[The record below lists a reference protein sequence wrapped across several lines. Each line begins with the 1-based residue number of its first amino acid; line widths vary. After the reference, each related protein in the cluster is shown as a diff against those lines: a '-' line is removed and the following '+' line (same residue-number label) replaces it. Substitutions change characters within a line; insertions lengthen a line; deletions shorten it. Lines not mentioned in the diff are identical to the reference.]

1 MLTDNEDN
9 IINFLLNSNSFV
21 TAKEIANQFLMS
33 TKTVYRTIK
42 HLNSLTPSGELINSK
57 KGRGFKINYDN
68 YLKEM
73 NYQQDSNTFTAK
85 DRQQATLT
93 KLLMIAP
100 RSLKLS
106 SLFSQYYL
114 SETNINEDLKSIR
127 SQLASYSL
135 NLVRKNHQLKIT
147 GSETNIRHALQD
159 ILIKQNVSNTSLSK
173 KGGLNFYSLQFCIKQ
188 LNFINEKLDS
198 EITYPYNVNIIS
210 HIYILITRYQTHAV
224 AKSVLTK
231 LNSYDQMIIKE
242 NKQLYS
248 IAAEVIKHIE
258 NYLDMALEPNEIY
271 FLLQYLISSRLDVM
285 DKIENSAFQS
295 NLVQKVT
302 NFYVSNVVAKLNL
315 GTINND
321 FKADLANHI
330 RPMINRL
337 YNKISLNNA
346 LLPEIK
352 RVYLKLFKVI
362 EHTSDKLTKELGLP
376 PISADESGFITIYFA
391 RYLEQNRQ
399 YIRALVVCT
408 TGVAT
413 AQLIKV
419 KIQSYFNNIIVV
431 ADAASSNVKQQIH
444 KYAPIELIISTIPL
458 NNTFEIPVVVVGALL
473 TNQDKKRIE
482 DSIKRNYHFQGS
494 EKMLSEVTNESL
506 IRLNIEAVNW
516 KDAIRKSADPLVK
529 NGYATEN
536 YVNGMIKTTE
546 ESGPYIVISKGVA
559 LPHARP
565 ELGAK
570 KIGITV
576 TTLKTPINFGNK
588 SNDPVQFIF
597 ALCAVD
603 NKSHLKAMSELVN
616 FISDQNFLKSL
627 VKETRP
633 VNVYTLIKKFESRYS
648 ENE

>member
-198 EITYPYNVNIIS
+198 EITYPYHVNIIS

-302 NFYVSNVVAKLNL
+302 NFYISNVVAKLNL

-431 ADAASSNVKQQIH
+431 ADAASSNVQQQIH

-516 KDAIRKSADPLVK
+516 KDAIRKSANPLVK

-576 TTLKTPINFGNK
+576 TTLKTPIKFGNK

-633 VNVYTLIKKFESRYS
+633 ANVYTLIKKFESRYS

>member
-106 SLFSQYYL
+106 SLFNQYYL

-302 NFYVSNVVAKLNL
+302 NFYISNVVAKLNL

-431 ADAASSNVKQQIH
+431 ADAASSNVQQQIH

-516 KDAIRKSADPLVK
+516 KDAIRKSANPLVK

-588 SNDPVQFIF
+588 NNDPVQFIF

-633 VNVYTLIKKFESRYS
+633 ANVYTLIKKFESRYS

>member
-302 NFYVSNVVAKLNL
+302 NFYISNVVAKLNL

-376 PISADESGFITIYFA
+376 PISTDESGFITIYFA

-431 ADAASSNVKQQIH
+431 ADAASSNVQQQIH

-536 YVNGMIKTTE
+536 YVNGMIKTAE

-570 KIGITV
+570 KIGITI

-633 VNVYTLIKKFESRYS
+633 ANVYTLIKKFESRYS

>member
-431 ADAASSNVKQQIH
+431 ADAASSNVQQQIH

-473 TNQDKKRIE
+473 TNQDKKRIA

-506 IRLNIEAVNW
+506 IRLNIEAENW
-516 KDAIRKSADPLVK
+516 KDAIRKSANPLVK

-633 VNVYTLIKKFESRYS
+633 ANVYTLIKKFESRYS

>member
-173 KGGLNFYSLQFCIKQ
+173 KGGLNFFSLQFCIKQ

-258 NYLDMALEPNEIY
+258 NYLDMTLEPNEIY

-302 NFYVSNVVAKLNL
+302 NFYISNVVAKLNL

-431 ADAASSNVKQQIH
+431 ADAASSNVQQQIH

-633 VNVYTLIKKFESRYS
+633 ANVYTLIKKFESRYS

>member
-106 SLFSQYYL
+106 SLFNQYYL

-302 NFYVSNVVAKLNL
+302 NFYISNVVAKLNL

-431 ADAASSNVKQQIH
+431 ADAASSNVQQQIH

-506 IRLNIEAVNW
+506 IRLNVEAVNW
-516 KDAIRKSADPLVK
+516 KDAIRKSANPLVK

-588 SNDPVQFIF
+588 NNDPVQFIF

-633 VNVYTLIKKFESRYS
+633 ANVYTLIKKFESRYS

>member
-258 NYLDMALEPNEIY
+258 NYLDMTLEPNEIY

-302 NFYVSNVVAKLNL
+302 NFYISNVVAKLNL

-431 ADAASSNVKQQIH
+431 ADAASSNVQQQIH

-473 TNQDKKRIE
+473 TNQDKKRIA

-516 KDAIRKSADPLVK
+516 KDAIRKSANPLVK

-633 VNVYTLIKKFESRYS
+633 ANVYTLIKKFESRYS

>member
-159 ILIKQNVSNTSLSK
+159 ILIKQNFSNTSLSK

-302 NFYVSNVVAKLNL
+302 NFYISNVVAKLNL
-315 GTINND
+315 GTIKND

-431 ADAASSNVKQQIH
+431 ADAASSNVQQQIH

-633 VNVYTLIKKFESRYS
+633 ANVYTLIKKFESRYS

>member
-516 KDAIRKSADPLVK
+516 KDAIRKSANPLVK

>member
-114 SETNINEDLKSIR
+114 SETNVNEDLKSIR

-258 NYLDMALEPNEIY
+258 NYLDMTLEPNEIY

-302 NFYVSNVVAKLNL
+302 NFYISNVVAKLNL

-431 ADAASSNVKQQIH
+431 ADAASSNVQQQIH

-473 TNQDKKRIE
+473 TNQDKKRIA

-633 VNVYTLIKKFESRYS
+633 ANVYTLIKKFESRYS

>member
-106 SLFSQYYL
+106 SLFNQYYL

-258 NYLDMALEPNEIY
+258 NYLDMTLEPNEIY

-315 GTINND
+315 GTIDND

-431 ADAASSNVKQQIH
+431 ADAASSNVQQQIH

-516 KDAIRKSADPLVK
+516 KDAIRKSANPLVK

-576 TTLKTPINFGNK
+576 TTLKTPIKFGNK

-633 VNVYTLIKKFESRYS
+633 ANVYTLIKKFESRYS

>member
-159 ILIKQNVSNTSLSK
+159 ILIKQNFSNTSLSK

-431 ADAASSNVKQQIH
+431 ADAASSNVQQQIH

-516 KDAIRKSADPLVK
+516 KDAIRKSANPLVK

>member
-159 ILIKQNVSNTSLSK
+159 ILIKQNFSNTSLSK

-302 NFYVSNVVAKLNL
+302 NFYISNVVAKLNL

-431 ADAASSNVKQQIH
+431 ADAASSNVQQQIQ

-516 KDAIRKSADPLVK
+516 KDAIRKSANPLVK

>member
-73 NYQQDSNTFTAK
+73 NYQKASNTFTAK

-431 ADAASSNVKQQIH
+431 ADAASSNVQQQIH

>member
-258 NYLDMALEPNEIY
+258 NYLDMTLEPNEIY

-302 NFYVSNVVAKLNL
+302 NFYISNVVAKLNL

-431 ADAASSNVKQQIH
+431 ADAASSNVQQQIH

-473 TNQDKKRIE
+473 TNQDKKRIA

-633 VNVYTLIKKFESRYS
+633 ANVYTLIKKFESRYS

>member
-159 ILIKQNVSNTSLSK
+159 ILIKQNFSNTSLSK

-258 NYLDMALEPNEIY
+258 NYLDMTLEPNEIY

-302 NFYVSNVVAKLNL
+302 NFYISNVVAKLNL

-431 ADAASSNVKQQIH
+431 ADAASSNVQQQIH

-516 KDAIRKSADPLVK
+516 KDAIRKSANPLVK

>member
-114 SETNINEDLKSIR
+114 SETNVNEDLKSIR

-258 NYLDMALEPNEIY
+258 NYLDMTLEPNEIY

-302 NFYVSNVVAKLNL
+302 NFYISNVVAKLNL

-431 ADAASSNVKQQIH
+431 ADAASSNVQQQIH

-633 VNVYTLIKKFESRYS
+633 ANVYTLIKKFESRYS

>member
-114 SETNINEDLKSIR
+114 SETNVNEDLKSIR

-258 NYLDMALEPNEIY
+258 NYLDMTLEPNEIY

-302 NFYVSNVVAKLNL
+302 NFYISNVVAKLNL

-431 ADAASSNVKQQIH
+431 ADAASSNVQQQIH

-576 TTLKTPINFGNK
+576 TTLKTPIKFGNK

-633 VNVYTLIKKFESRYS
+633 ANVYTLIKKFESRYS

>member
-315 GTINND
+315 GTIDND

-362 EHTSDKLTKELGLP
+362 AHTSDKLTKELGLP

-431 ADAASSNVKQQIH
+431 ADAASSNVQQQIH

-576 TTLKTPINFGNK
+576 TTLKTPIKFGNK

-633 VNVYTLIKKFESRYS
+633 ANVYTLIKKFESRYS

>member
-114 SETNINEDLKSIR
+114 SETNVNEDLKSIR

-258 NYLDMALEPNEIY
+258 NYLDMTLEPNEIY

-302 NFYVSNVVAKLNL
+302 NFYISNVVAKLNL

-431 ADAASSNVKQQIH
+431 ADAASSNVQQQIH

-603 NKSHLKAMSELVN
+603 NKSHLKAMSQLVN

-633 VNVYTLIKKFESRYS
+633 ANVYTLIKKFESRYS

>member
-258 NYLDMALEPNEIY
+258 NYLDMTLEPNEIY

-302 NFYVSNVVAKLNL
+302 NFYISNVVAKLNL

-431 ADAASSNVKQQIH
+431 ADAASSNVQQQIH

-516 KDAIRKSADPLVK
+516 KDAIRKSANPLVK

-633 VNVYTLIKKFESRYS
+633 ANVYTLIKKFESRYS

>member
-114 SETNINEDLKSIR
+114 SETNVNEDLKSIR

-258 NYLDMALEPNEIY
+258 NYLDMTLEPNEIY

-302 NFYVSNVVAKLNL
+302 NFYISNVVAKLNL

-362 EHTSDKLTKELGLP
+362 EHTSGKLTKELGLP

-431 ADAASSNVKQQIH
+431 ADAASSNVQQQIH

-576 TTLKTPINFGNK
+576 TTLKTPIKFGNK

-633 VNVYTLIKKFESRYS
+633 ANVYTLIKKFESRYS

>member
-258 NYLDMALEPNEIY
+258 NYLDMTLEPNEIY

-302 NFYVSNVVAKLNL
+302 NFYISNVVAKLNL

-321 FKADLANHI
+321 FKDDLANHI

-431 ADAASSNVKQQIH
+431 ADAASSNVQQQIH

-506 IRLNIEAVNW
+506 IRLNVEAVNW
-516 KDAIRKSADPLVK
+516 KDAIRKSANPLVK

-633 VNVYTLIKKFESRYS
+633 ANVYTLIKKFESRYS

>member
-159 ILIKQNVSNTSLSK
+159 ILIKQNFSNTSLSK

-302 NFYVSNVVAKLNL
+302 NFYISNVVAKLNL

-431 ADAASSNVKQQIH
+431 ADAASSNVQQQIQ

-482 DSIKRNYHFQGS
+482 ESIKRNYHFQGS

-516 KDAIRKSADPLVK
+516 KDAIRKSANPLVK

>member
-258 NYLDMALEPNEIY
+258 NYLDMTLEPNEIY

-302 NFYVSNVVAKLNL
+302 NFYISNVVAKLNL

-431 ADAASSNVKQQIH
+431 ADAASSNVQQQIH

-576 TTLKTPINFGNK
+576 TTLKTPIKFGNK

-633 VNVYTLIKKFESRYS
+633 ANVYTLIKKFESRYS

>member
-159 ILIKQNVSNTSLSK
+159 ILIKQNFSNTSLSK

-258 NYLDMALEPNEIY
+258 NYLDMTLEPNEIY

-431 ADAASSNVKQQIH
+431 ADAASSNVQQQIH

-516 KDAIRKSADPLVK
+516 KDAIRKSANPLVK

>member
-258 NYLDMALEPNEIY
+258 NYLDMTLEPNEIY

-302 NFYVSNVVAKLNL
+302 NFYISNVVAKLNL

-431 ADAASSNVKQQIH
+431 ADAASSNVQQQIH

-633 VNVYTLIKKFESRYS
+633 ANVYTLIKKFESRYS

>member
-159 ILIKQNVSNTSLSK
+159 ILIKQNVSNTSLSE

-302 NFYVSNVVAKLNL
+302 NFYISNVVAKLNL

-431 ADAASSNVKQQIH
+431 ADAASSNVQQQIH

>member
-114 SETNINEDLKSIR
+114 SETNVNEDLKSIR

-258 NYLDMALEPNEIY
+258 NYLDMTLEPNEIY

-315 GTINND
+315 GTIDND

-431 ADAASSNVKQQIH
+431 ADAASSNVQQQIH

-516 KDAIRKSADPLVK
+516 KDAIRKSANPLVK

-576 TTLKTPINFGNK
+576 TTLKTPIKFGNK

-633 VNVYTLIKKFESRYS
+633 ANVYTLIKKFESRYS

>member
-21 TAKEIANQFLMS
+21 TTKEIANQFLMS

-114 SETNINEDLKSIR
+114 SETNVNEDLKSIR

-258 NYLDMALEPNEIY
+258 NYLDMTLEPNEIY

-302 NFYVSNVVAKLNL
+302 NFYISNVVAKLNL

-431 ADAASSNVKQQIH
+431 ADAASSNVQQQIH

-516 KDAIRKSADPLVK
+516 KDAIRKSANPLVK

-576 TTLKTPINFGNK
+576 TTLKTPIKFGNK

-633 VNVYTLIKKFESRYS
+633 ANVYTLIKKFESRYS

>member
-431 ADAASSNVKQQIH
+431 ADAASSNVQQQIH

>member
-114 SETNINEDLKSIR
+114 SETNVNEDLKSIR

-302 NFYVSNVVAKLNL
+302 NFYISNVVAKLNL

-431 ADAASSNVKQQIH
+431 ADAASSNVQQQIH

-473 TNQDKKRIE
+473 TNQDKKRIA

-633 VNVYTLIKKFESRYS
+633 ANVYTLIKKFESRYS

>member
-73 NYQQDSNTFTAK
+73 NYQQDSNTFTTK

-159 ILIKQNVSNTSLSK
+159 ILIKQNFSNTSLSK

-302 NFYVSNVVAKLNL
+302 NFYISNVVAKLNL

-431 ADAASSNVKQQIH
+431 ADAASSNVQQQIH

-516 KDAIRKSADPLVK
+516 KDAIRKSANPLVK

-588 SNDPVQFIF
+588 NNDPVQFIF

-633 VNVYTLIKKFESRYS
+633 ANVYTLIKKFESRYS

>member
-159 ILIKQNVSNTSLSK
+159 ILIKQNFSNTSLSK

-302 NFYVSNVVAKLNL
+302 NFYISNVVAKLNL

-431 ADAASSNVKQQIH
+431 ADAASSNVQQQIH

-473 TNQDKKRIE
+473 TNQDKKRIA

-536 YVNGMIKTTE
+536 YVNGMIKTAE

-627 VKETRP
+627 IKETRP

>member
-258 NYLDMALEPNEIY
+258 NYLDMTLEPNEIY

-302 NFYVSNVVAKLNL
+302 NFYISNVVAKLNL

-431 ADAASSNVKQQIH
+431 ADAASSNVQQQIH

-516 KDAIRKSADPLVK
+516 KDAIRKSANPLVK

-576 TTLKTPINFGNK
+576 TTLKTPIKFGNK

-633 VNVYTLIKKFESRYS
+633 ANVYTLIKKFESRYS

>member
-159 ILIKQNVSNTSLSK
+159 ILIKQNFSNTSLSK

-302 NFYVSNVVAKLNL
+302 NFYISNVVAKLNL

-431 ADAASSNVKQQIH
+431 ADAASSNVQQQIQ

-473 TNQDKKRIE
+473 TNQDKKRIA

-516 KDAIRKSADPLVK
+516 KDAIRKSANPLVK

>member
-1 MLTDNEDN
+1 
-9 IINFLLNSNSFV
+9 
-21 TAKEIANQFLMS
+21 
-33 TKTVYRTIK
+33 
-42 HLNSLTPSGELINSK
+42 
-57 KGRGFKINYDN
+57 
-68 YLKEM
+68 
-73 NYQQDSNTFTAK
+73 
-85 DRQQATLT
+85 
-93 KLLMIAP
+93 
-100 RSLKLS
+100 
-106 SLFSQYYL
+106 
-114 SETNINEDLKSIR
+114 
-127 SQLASYSL
+127 
-135 NLVRKNHQLKIT
+135 
-147 GSETNIRHALQD
+147 
-159 ILIKQNVSNTSLSK
+159 
-173 KGGLNFYSLQFCIKQ
+173 
-188 LNFINEKLDS
+188 
-198 EITYPYNVNIIS
+198 
-210 HIYILITRYQTHAV
+210 
-224 AKSVLTK
+224 
-231 LNSYDQMIIKE
+231 
-242 NKQLYS
+242 
-248 IAAEVIKHIE
+248 
-258 NYLDMALEPNEIY
+258 
-271 FLLQYLISSRLDVM
+271 
-285 DKIENSAFQS
+285 
-295 NLVQKVT
+295 QKVT
-302 NFYVSNVVAKLNL
+302 NFYISNVVAKLNL

-431 ADAASSNVKQQIH
+431 ADAASSNVQQQIH

-458 NNTFEIPVVVVGALL
+458 NNTFEITVVVVGALL

-494 EKMLSEVTNESL
+494 EKRLSEVTNESL

-516 KDAIRKSADPLVK
+516 KDAIRKSANPLVK

-633 VNVYTLIKKFESRYS
+633 ANVYTLIKKFESRYS

>member
-302 NFYVSNVVAKLNL
+302 NFYISNVVAKLNL

-321 FKADLANHI
+321 FKDDLANHI

-431 ADAASSNVKQQIH
+431 ADAASSNVQQQIH

-633 VNVYTLIKKFESRYS
+633 ANVYTLIKKFESRYS

>member
-258 NYLDMALEPNEIY
+258 NYLDMTLEPNEIY

-302 NFYVSNVVAKLNL
+302 NFYISNVVAKLNL

-431 ADAASSNVKQQIH
+431 ADAASSNVQQQIH

-473 TNQDKKRIE
+473 TNQDKKRIA

-516 KDAIRKSADPLVK
+516 KDAIRKSANPLVK

-627 VKETRP
+627 IKETRP